1 MLHKNDINRLL
12 ANRAVIKKCDKAL
25 APSGEISKLGNEFYL
40 RTNGSLDLLEP
51 ESIPESLLTILEAYN
66 APRKVQGP
74 YSTR

>member
-12 ANRAVIKKCDKAL
+12 TNRTVVKKCDKAL

-40 RTNGSLDLLEP
+40 RTNGSLVLLEP
-51 ESIPESLLTILEAYN
+51 ESIPENISEILEAYS
-66 APRKVQGP
+66 AAYKVRSP